1 MDNNLCDWWEVS
13 MDKKEKII
21 CNASIVKGNYYYILA
36 YAFTAPVCL
45 SGVSIYDGIF
55 EADDFTGTTE
65 PTQSEETLTPEEVNT
80 ANNSLVFSD
89 IKKGYNYSVSVRS
102 NLADGRT
109 TMWSQPVAVDM
120 TSDVDS
126 VISDALRSHKGE
138 DAIYDIT
145 GRRVAS
151 ASRPGIYIRSGKKIV
166 VGNGK

>member
-1 MDNNLCDWWEVS
+1 M
-13 MDKKEKII
+13 
-21 CNASIVKGNYYYILA
+21 
-36 YAFTAPVCL
+36 CL

-55 EADDFTGTTE
+55 EADDFTETTE

-126 VISDALRSHKGE
+126 VISDALPSHKGE